1 VSLLDSS
8 PFAYVA
14 VGRPLRGEFTY
25 LVPSQL
31 RGKLIPGQRIRVP
44 FGRAPTLG
52 FYLGEAPA
60 PAEDVAARLKSIER
74 ALEPEPVLTPDVVEL
89 VRFAARHYRYPLGEA
104 LKAALP
110 PQLAKDG
117 AQKEAKP
124 DVEWWAHV
132 LHGAL
137 PDDLPKNAHGQ
148 RAALQYL
155 LAVGRSALVEE
166 VAHAIPGARELL
178 GKLSEKGLVKLEA
191 RPRKVG
197 VAQGLEA
204 ERPAVLTDEQ
214 AVAVE
219 TLTAELSRGG
229 FSPWLLHGV
238 TGSGKTEVYLR
249 LVEQAR
255 DLGRGALVLVPEIA
269 LTPQLVGRF
278 RSRFGEAVAVLH
290 SALRDSERYRNFQ
303 ALRKGDVRIAVGVR
317 SAIFAPVQDLA
328 VLVVDEEHD
337 PSFKQE
343 EKLRYHARDL
353 AVMRASQSR
362 ALVVLG
368 SATPSLETIENV
380 HRGRYRMLSLTKRI
394 DDRPM
399 PNVALVDLRIARPK
413 KDEEGRPQELPVLS
427 EALREAM
434 EDVLSRG
441 QQVILFLNR
450 RGYDTFLVCEVCG
463 QTLKCPDCD
472 VCLTHHHSSRRL
484 LCHYCNRQMWMP
496 DACPQCRGPLL
507 RMGVGTEKVEA
518 EVAAAFPR
526 ARVGRLD
533 RDAATSAER
542 LTELLASFAR
552 REIDVLV
559 GTQMVAKGH
568 DFPGVTLVCVVLA
581 DTALALPDFR
591 AAERTFHL
599 LTQVGG
605 RAGRGVDAGR
615 VLVQTYNPQAEPV
628 ARVLHHDF
636 DGFSREELRRRR
648 ALAWPP
654 FSRLAAVRVE
664 GNDPEGTARAAR
676 ALGQAMADK
685 LPPAAHGVRLLGPAP
700 APIAKIK
707 GRTRWQLLL
716 KGPTHAAL
724 EPPLRAAE
732 ALLPELPSSVRVV
745 LDVDPGAML

>member
-1 VSLLDSS
+1 MSNLDAS
-8 PFAYVA
+8 PYASVA

-25 LVPSQL
+25 LVPSAL
-31 RGKLIPGQRIRVP
+31 RGKLTPGQRIRVP
-44 FGRAPTLG
+44 FGRATALA
-52 FYLGEAPA
+52 FFLADAP
-60 PAEDVAARLKSIER
+60 PPSAEVAAKLKPIDC

-110 PQLAKDG
+110 PQLAKPDEE
-117 AQKEAKP
+117 KEAKQ

-132 LHGAL
+132 LGL
-137 PDDLPKNAHGQ
+137 PDPDELPKGAHAQ
-148 RAALQYL
+148 RATLQYL
-155 LAVGRSALVEE
+155 LAVGRTATVEE
-166 VAHAIPGARELL
+166 VSHAIPGARETLK
-178 GKLSEKGLVKLEA
+178 KLAEKELVRLEA
-191 RPRKVG
+191 RKRVQT
-197 VAQGLEA
+197 VAEGLGA
-204 ERPAVLTDEQ
+204 ERPAVLTEEQ
-214 AVAVE
+214 QNAME
-219 TLTAELSRGG
+219 TLGAALDRGG
-229 FSPWLLHGV
+229 FEPYLLHGV

-249 LVEQAR
+249 LVERALE
-255 DLGRGALVLVPEIA
+255 LGKGALVLVPEIA

-278 RSRFGEAVAVLH
+278 RSRFGQKVAVLH
-290 SALRDSERYRNFQ
+290 SALKDSERYRNFQ
-303 ALRKGDVRIAVGVR
+303 SLRKGEQRIAVGVR
-317 SAIFAPVQDLA
+317 SAIFAPVANLG
-328 VLVVDEEHD
+328 VIVVDEEHD

-353 AVMRASQSR
+353 AVVRARQAQ

-368 SATPSLETIENV
+368 SATPSLETLENTN
-380 HRGRYRMLSLTKRI
+380 RGRYKLVQLTRRV

-399 PNVALVDLRIARPK
+399 PNVGLVDLRIERPRK
-413 KDEEGRPQELPVLS
+413 KDEPRTAEPPILS
-427 EALREAM
+427 APLREAM
-434 EDVLSRG
+434 EDVLSRN

-463 QTLKCPDCD
+463 QSLKCRDCD
-472 VCLTHHHSSRRL
+472 VCMTHHHGSRRL
-484 LCHYCNRQMWMP
+484 LCHYCNRHEFIP
-496 DACPQCRGPLL
+496 DGCPACTGPLIRL
-507 RMGVGTEKVEA
+507 GMGTEKVEA
-518 EVAAAFPR
+518 EVAEAFPH

-533 RDAATSAER
+533 RDAVTSAEA

-568 DFPGVTLVCVVLA
+568 DFPGVTLVCVVMA

-636 DGFSREELRRRR
+636 EGFSKEELRRRR
-648 ALAWPP
+648 LLAWPP
-654 FSRLAAVRVE
+654 YSRLAAVRIE
-664 GNDPEGTARAAR
+664 GSHPEDTARVAR
-676 ALGQAMADK
+676 ALGKAMADH
-685 LPPAAHGVRLLGPAP
+685 LPPPAHGVRLLGPAP
-700 APIAKIK
+700 APISKIK
-707 GRTRWQLLL
+707 GKTRWQLLL

-724 EPPLRAAE
+724 ERPLSAAE
-732 ALLPELPSSVRVV
+732 ALLPELPSSVRVT